1 MEMKTKMHDIAWR
14 HPWIKPAVVI
24 GLVAVCVALEV
35 LIHAYLNIA
44 VAFTH
49 IFYLPIVIAGIWY
62 YKKAVVI
69 ALLLGAMHI
78 AVEYFTMG
86 FVFEPAALVRA
97 AMFVVVAFVIG
108 SLSESKDLLAAER
121 ERKHNALVGFIAEV
135 GLRIKTPMSV
145 IRENLGE
152 IGRGIETGEMEK
164 EEVLAALQVQISHAE
179 KILATLRE
187 LNQGVV
193 DEQKDI
199 PESYRDLLTR

>member
-1 MEMKTKMHDIAWR
+1 
-14 HPWIKPAVVI
+14 
-24 GLVAVCVALEV
+24 
-35 LIHAYLNIA
+35 
-44 VAFTH
+44 
-49 IFYLPIVIAGIWY
+49 
-62 YKKAVVI
+62 
-69 ALLLGAMHI
+69 
-78 AVEYFTMG
+78 
-86 FVFEPAALVRA
+86 PAALVRA

-164 EEVLAALQVQISHAE
+164 EEVLAALQIQISHAE

>member
-1 MEMKTKMHDIAWR
+1 
-14 HPWIKPAVVI
+14 
-24 GLVAVCVALEV
+24 
-35 LIHAYLNIA
+35 
-44 VAFTH
+44 
-49 IFYLPIVIAGIWY
+49 
-62 YKKAVVI
+62 
-69 ALLLGAMHI
+69 
-78 AVEYFTMG
+78 
-86 FVFEPAALVRA
+86 
-97 AMFVVVAFVIG
+97 
-108 SLSESKDLLAAER
+108 
-121 ERKHNALVGFIAEV
+121 
-135 GLRIKTPMSV
+135 MSV